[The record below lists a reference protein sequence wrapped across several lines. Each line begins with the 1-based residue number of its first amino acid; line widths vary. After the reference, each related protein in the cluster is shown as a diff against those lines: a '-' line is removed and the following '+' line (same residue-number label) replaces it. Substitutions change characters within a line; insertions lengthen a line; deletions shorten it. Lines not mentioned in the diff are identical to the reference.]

1 MFGRLARFIGRNRLI
16 TLERAWGAVAPMAF
30 GLAVGALGIVA
41 APTATKAETFAEA
54 LATAY
59 QSNPTLQARRA
70 RLRATDESVPQALA
84 NWRPRVTASASK
96 GKQESDTLTETS
108 TTRST
113 TTLTRSPQTLQLTA
127 TQPIYRGGR
136 TTAATQSAENSVLAE
151 RARLIAAEQQ
161 VLIDAATSYLD
172 VVRDEATLELNITN
186 EQRLVRQ
193 LEAARDRFRVG
204 EITRTDV
211 AQAESRLARATSD
224 RIASEGQVG
233 ISRATYRRVMGEF
246 PGTLTPPSRPKNIP
260 PSREDAQT
268 LSSNGNPNVIAAE
281 YAEVGARADVRSVAG
296 ELLPEVSLVGDL
308 SRSEDSSSTSSTAR
322 TDTRSIT
329 ARVTMPLYAAGST
342 TSRYRA
348 ANQTLGQRRSEVD
361 EARRSAIESATRAFE
376 QYETSRAR
384 FESFSQVIAAAEIAL
399 DGVQQEASVGS
410 RTVLDVLDAEQEL
423 LTAQVSQVQAAR
435 DEFVASFQ
443 LLSAVGRFTAFDLGL
458 PVEFYDAEDYYRR
471 VRNKWWG
478 LSAGGGN

>member
-1 MFGRLARFIGRNRLI
+1 MINFASAR
-16 TLERAWGAVAPMAF
+16 GAVAPMAF
-30 GLAVGALGIVA
+30 GLAWGVLVIAMAPVA
-41 APTATKAETFAEA
+41 ARAETFAEA

-59 QSNPTLQARRA
+59 QSNPTLLARRA
-70 RLRATDESVPQALA
+70 RLRATDETVPQALSS
-84 NWRPRVTASASK
+84 WRPRVTASASK
-96 GKQESDTLTETS
+96 GKQESDTLTETATTKS
-108 TTRST
+108 TTSLARD
-113 TTLTRSPQTLQLTA
+113 PQSLQLTV

-136 TTAATQSAENSVLAE
+136 TTAATRSAENGVLAE
-151 RARLIAAEQQ
+151 RARLIAAEQS

-172 VVRDEATLELNITN
+172 VVRDEATLELNIIN

-224 RIASEGQVG
+224 RIGSEGQLA
-233 ISRATYRRVMGEF
+233 ISRATYRRVVGEF
-246 PGTLTPPSRPKNIP
+246 PGTLVPPSRPKNLP
-260 PSREDAQT
+260 QSREDTQT
-268 LSSNGNPNVIAAE
+268 QASSNNPNVIAAE
-281 YAEVGARADVRSVAG
+281 YAEAGARADVRSVAG
-296 ELLPEVSLVGDL
+296 ELLPEVNLVGDL
-308 SRSEDSSSTSSTAR
+308 TRSEDSSSTANTAR

-329 ARVTMPLYAAGST
+329 ARVTMPLYEAGAI
-342 TSRYRA
+342 TSRYRS
-348 ANQTLGQRRSEVD
+348 ANQTVGQRRNEVD

-376 QYETSRAR
+376 QYDTAHAR

-423 LTAQVSQVQAAR
+423 LAAQVNQVQAAR

-443 LLSAVGRFTAFDLGL
+443 LLSAIGRFTAFDLGL
-458 PVEFYDAEDYYRR
+458 PVELYDAEDYYRR

-478 LSAGGGN
+478 LGDGAGN

>member
-1 MFGRLARFIGRNRLI
+1 MINFEGAR
-16 TLERAWGAVAPMAF
+16 GAVAPMAF
-30 GLAVGALGIVA
+30 GLGLGILA
-41 APTATKAETFAEA
+41 AVVTPAATRAETFAEA

-70 RLRATDESVPQALA
+70 RLRATDETVPQALA

-96 GKQESDTLTETS
+96 GKQETDTLTKTS
-108 TTRST
+108 TTNST
-113 TTLTRSPQTLQLTA
+113 TSLTRDPQNLQLTVS
-127 TQPIYRGGR
+127 QSIYRGGR
-136 TTAATQSAENSVLAE
+136 TTAATQSVENGVLAE
-151 RARLIAAEQQ
+151 RARLIAAEQS

-172 VVRDEATLELNITN
+172 VVRDEATLELTIAN

-211 AQAESRLARATSD
+211 AQAESRLAQATAA
-224 RIASEGQVG
+224 RIGAEGQLA

-246 PGTLTPPSRPKNIP
+246 PGTLTPPGRLKDLPG
-260 PSREDAQT
+260 SREDAQT
-268 LSSNGNPNVIAAE
+268 QASNNNPNVIAAE
-281 YAEVGARADVRSVAG
+281 YAEVSARADVRTVGG

-308 SRSEDSSSTSSTAR
+308 TRSEDSSTTASTAR
-322 TDTRSIT
+322 SDTRSIT
-329 ARVTMPLYAAGST
+329 ARLTMPLYEAGSI
-342 TSRYRA
+342 TSRYRS
-348 ANQTLGQRRSEVD
+348 ANQTVGQRRNEVD
-361 EARRSAIESATRAFE
+361 EARRAAVESATRAFE
-376 QYETSRAR
+376 QYDTAHAR
-384 FESFSQVIAAAEIAL
+384 FESFSQVIAAAEVAL

-423 LTAQVSQVQAAR
+423 LLAQVNQVQAAR
-435 DEFVASFQ
+435 DEFVATFQ
-443 LLSAVGRFTAFDLGL
+443 LLAAVGRFTAFDLGL